1 MRSPVLTTTSSPT
14 KTSSASWPKT
24 ASSSTQRST
33 DIHYGVPKT
42 EVTEPLARGEN
53 VIVKVNVQGAATLK
67 RLFPDAVLIFISPG
81 EIEVAQARLQARQT
95 DSPEATQLRV
105 ATAPSEMR
113 AADDFDYVV
122 INETGQLEATAR
134 RVVEIIAVE
143 KAKRL

>member
-1 MRSPVLTTTSSPT
+1 MSPRPRSRSRSPAA
-14 KTSSASWPKT
+14 K
-24 ASSSTQRST
+24 
-33 DIHYGVPKT
+33 
-42 EVTEPLARGEN
+42 N
-53 VIVKVNVQGAATLK
+53 VIVKVDVQGAATLK